1 MPLASINLEEAMAMI
16 SFARNISFAVI
27 ASALAVAASSGIAA
41 EPRNFKQTH
50 YFKLYGSEGDSSA
63 ERAGYEA
70 DNRAYPSKFVE
81 PQVRSK
87 AANDSEQL
95 ERRQSFGDRSPWTLV
110 GPVTGT
116 VPGEVTY
123 TGHPSIVSGRVTS
136 LAISPR
142 CDSDDCVLLVGA
154 AGGGVWMARNG
165 LSRAPDWKSQRDGLP
180 TNAIGSLVF
189 DPNDPSAQTLYA
201 GTGEANGSSDS
212 EAGLGLFR
220 SDDLGRSWDL
230 VKGSE
235 VVATG
240 RAIGAIGIDPIN
252 ANHIFI
258 GTSVA
263 RHGSSSVNGG
273 RFTPPGAPTIGLY
286 ESWNR
291 GRTFSLAFSVP
302 SDPVDP
308 GSPNGADFFRGG
320 VSKIEMSRTGLR
332 ASDPTRIYFSV
343 FSYGLYRNNLA
354 GGFEQ
359 VFASAGGGLAA
370 NSIASRTEFA
380 LAPKGDKLRIYVGDA
395 GGGPADFYRTDDAN
409 VPAIALANG
418 VSNPGWIKLSNSTP
432 GTPGFSSYDFCAQQC
447 SYDMVVA
454 SPRGLPDTVWLGG
467 QMQYNEIFTA
477 TPPSNGRA
485 VQRSTNAGVQF
496 TDMTN
501 DTQTPA
507 PLGMHPDQHA
517 MVFVPGNGDIAI
529 VGSDGGVVRTN
540 GLYVDA
546 SSGCSARGISG
557 ADLADCLLWLK
568 AIPQEIITLNAGLST
583 LQFQS
588 LSFNPQNARR
598 DLLGG
603 TQDNGTWSYSGA
615 RNSWFESVGGDGGQS
630 GFNAVAP
637 SIRMH
642 SYTGPAIDVN
652 FQGASTLGWDFIGD
666 PLFASG
672 EQSSFYVPLVADPVR
687 NSAWFVGME
696 RVWRTQDNGGSQSYL
711 DRHCNE
717 FFGDFTV
724 QCGDWV
730 PLGVN
735 RLTGGAYGS
744 DKSGSY
750 LVAIARAPALGT
762 PLWVASR
769 RGRLF
774 VSLNADGPAV
784 TATFV
789 RIDTAAQ
796 PTRFISGIAVD
807 PDNPYRAFVSFS
819 GYDAYTPSTPGHVF
833 EVLYNPATGVASWTN
848 RSVGLGDQPVTGVAY
863 DRQTGRVYASTDF
876 GVAVLPRNRPLWLP
890 SAAGRLPR
898 VAVYGLTLDSSSRL
912 LYAATHGRG
921 VWRLDL
927 SDDD

>member
-1 MPLASINLEEAMAMI
+1 MIALARKIAL
-16 SFARNISFAVI
+16 VTI
-27 ASALAVAASSGIAA
+27 ASGIVVGANSSFAA
-41 EPRNFKQTH
+41 EPRSFKQTH
-50 YFKLYGSEGDSSA
+50 YFKLFGSEGDSSG
-63 ERAGYEA
+63 ERSGYEA
-70 DNRAYPSKFVE
+70 DNRAYPSTFVE
-81 PQVRSK
+81 PAVRSR
-87 AANDSEQL
+87 AAGDADQL
-95 ERRQSFGDRSPWTLV
+95 DRRPSFGDRSPWALV

-123 TGHPSIVSGRVTS
+123 TGRASTVSGRVTT

-142 CDSDDCVLLVGA
+142 CDDEDCALLVGA
-154 AGGGVWMARNG
+154 AGGGVWLARNG
-165 LSRAPDWKSQRDGLP
+165 LSRTPNWKSQREGLP
-180 TNAIGSLVF
+180 TNAIGSLIF
-189 DPNDPSAQTLYA
+189 DPTDASARTLYA

-220 SDDLGRSWDL
+220 SDDLGGSWDL
-230 VKGSE
+230 VRGSAA
-235 VVATG
+235 VATG
-240 RAIGAIGIDPIN
+240 RAIGAIGVDPVN
-252 ANHIFI
+252 PNHLFI

-286 ESWNR
+286 ESWDR
-291 GRTFSLAFSVP
+291 GRTFSLVFSVP

-308 GSPNGADFFRGG
+308 TSPNGSDFFRGG
-320 VSKIEMSRTGLR
+320 VSKIEMSRAGLR
-332 ASDPTRIYFSV
+332 PSDPTRIYFSV
-343 FSYGLYRNNLA
+343 FSYGVYRNKLT
-354 GGFEQ
+354 GGYEK
-359 VFASAGGGLAA
+359 VFASAGAGLVA
-370 NSIASRTEFA
+370 NSVASRTEFA

-395 GGGPADFYRTDDAN
+395 GSGPADFYRTDDAN
-409 VPAIALANG
+409 IPAIALANG
-418 VSNPGWIKLSNSTP
+418 VTNPGWIKLSSSTK

-447 SYDMVVA
+447 SYDMIVA
-454 SPRGLPDTVWLGG
+454 SPKGSPDTVWLGG
-467 QMQYNEIFTA
+467 QMQYDEIFTA

-517 MVFVPGNGDIAI
+517 MVFAPGNSSIAI
-529 VGSDGGVVRTN
+529 IGSDGGVVRTN

-568 AIPQEIITLNAGLST
+568 SIPQEIIALNAGLST

-588 LSFNPQNARR
+588 VSLNPQNARR

-603 TQDNGTWSYSGA
+603 TQDNGSWSYSGS

-637 SIRMH
+637 STRMH

-652 FQGASTLGWDFIGD
+652 FNGADTLGWDYIGD
-666 PLFASG
+666 PLSNSG
-672 EQSSFYVPLVADPVR
+672 EQASFYVPLVADPVR
-687 NSAWFVGME
+687 NGTWFVGLE
-696 RVWRTQDNGGSQSYL
+696 HVWRTQDNGGSPAYL
-711 DRHCNE
+711 DQHCNE
-717 FFGDFTV
+717 FTGDFAV

-730 PLGVN
+730 PLGAN
-735 RLTGGAYGS
+735 PLTGAAYGS

-750 LVAIARAPALGT
+750 LVAIARAPGLGT

-769 RGRLF
+769 RGRVF
-774 VSLNADGPAV
+774 ISMNADGAAAS
-784 TATFV
+784 ATFV
-789 RIDTAAQ
+789 RIDTPAQ

-807 PDNPYRAFVSFS
+807 PSNPHRAFVSFS
-819 GYDAYTPSTPGHVF
+819 GYDAYTPATPGHVF
-833 EVLYNPATGVASWTN
+833 EVLYNPANGKATWTN
-848 RSVGLGDQPVTGVAY
+848 RSAGLGDQPVTSVAY
-863 DRQTGRVYASTDF
+863 DAKTGRVYASTDF
-876 GVAVLPRNRPLWLP
+876 GVAVLPRNRSLWLP
-890 SAAGRLPR
+890 SAASRLPK
-898 VAVYGLTLDSSSRL
+898 VAVYGLTLDSDSRL

>member
-1 MPLASINLEEAMAMI
+1 MS
-16 SFARNISFAVI
+16 SRNAAF
-27 ASALAVAASSGIAA
+27 AVAAALVIAAGFATAA

-70 DNRAYPSKFVE
+70 ENRAYPSRFVE
-81 PQVRSK
+81 PSVHRK
-87 AANDSEQL
+87 AASDAEQL
-95 ERRQSFGDRSPWTLV
+95 ERRQPFGDRSPWKLV
-110 GPVTGT
+110 GPITGT

-123 TGHPSIVSGRVTS
+123 TGRSTTVSGRVTS
-136 LAISPR
+136 LALSPS
-142 CDSDDCVLLVGA
+142 CDSNDCPLFLGA

-165 LSRAPDWKSQRDGLP
+165 LSRTPDWKPQSEGLP
-180 TNAIGSLVF
+180 TNAIGSLIF
-189 DPNDPSAQTLYA
+189 DPTDARARTLYA

-220 SDDLGRSWDL
+220 SDDLGRTWDL
-230 VKGSE
+230 VKGSAA
-235 VVATG
+235 VATG
-240 RAIGAIGIDPIN
+240 RGIGAIGIDPVN
-252 ANHIFI
+252 ENHIFI

-273 RFTPPGAPTIGLY
+273 RFTPPGAPKIGLY
-286 ESWNR
+286 ESWDR
-291 GRTFSLAFSVP
+291 GRTFSLVFSVAA
-302 SDPVDP
+302 DTVDP
-308 GSPNGADFFRGG
+308 TSPNGNDFFRGG
-320 VSKIEMSRTGLR
+320 ISKIEMSRTGLR
-332 ASDPTRIYFSV
+332 PSDPTRIYFSV
-343 FSYGLYRNNLA
+343 FSYGLYRNKP
-354 GGFEQ
+354 GGFEK
-359 VFASAGGGLAA
+359 VFASAGGGLVD
-370 NSIASRTEFA
+370 NSVASRTEFA

-409 VPAIALANG
+409 VAAIQLVNG
-418 VSNPGWIKLSNSTP
+418 VVNVGWTKLSSSTP
-432 GTPGFSSYDFCAQQC
+432 GTPGFSSYNFCGEQC

-454 SPRGLPDTVWLGG
+454 SPRGMPDAVWIGG
-467 QMQYNEIFTA
+467 QMQYDEIFTA

-485 VQRSTNAGVQF
+485 VQRSLNAGVQF

-501 DTQTPA
+501 DTQVPA

-517 MVFVPGNGDIAI
+517 MVFVPGNGDVAI

-540 GLYVDA
+540 GRYVDA
-546 SSGCSARGISG
+546 SADCNARGISG
-557 ADLADCLLWLK
+557 TDLLNCRLWLK
-568 AIPQEIITLNAGLST
+568 AIPQEIISLNAGLST

-588 LSFNPQNARR
+588 VSLNPQDARHE
-598 DLLGG
+598 LLGG

-630 GFNAVAP
+630 GFNAAVP

-652 FQGASTLGWDFIGD
+652 FNEADTLSWNWVGD

-672 EQSSFYVPLVADPVR
+672 EAASFYAPLVADPVR
-687 NSAWFVGME
+687 NGTWFVGMQ
-696 RVWRTQDNGGSQSYL
+696 RVWRTQDNGGTQAYL
-711 DRHCNE
+711 ELHCNE
-717 FFGDFTV
+717 FFGDFAV
-724 QCGDWV
+724 QCGDWS
-730 PLGVN
+730 PLGAID
-735 RLTGGAYGS
+735 LTGPAYGA

-774 VSLNADGPAV
+774 ISPNADGPAGA
-784 TATFV
+784 ATFT

-807 PDNPYRAFVSFS
+807 PYNPYRAFVSFS
-819 GYDAYTPSTPGHVF
+819 GYDAYTPATPGHVF
-833 EVLYNPATGVASWTN
+833 EVIYSPVTHKASWTD
-848 RSVGLGDQPVTGVAY
+848 RSAGLGDQPVTSIAY
-863 DRQTGRVYASTDF
+863 DAKTGRLYAATDF
-876 GVAVLPRNRPLWLP
+876 GVAVLRRNRSLWLP
-890 SAAGRLPR
+890 SAAGKLPP
-898 VAVYGLTLDSSSRL
+898 VAVYGLALDNGSHL